1 LPEYEVSIKFHIFPY
16 KRIIIDA
23 KTKAEAKAIA
33 NKEAQQLKQ
42 DLRHSIDKIKIKSHK
57 IDEFF

>member
-16 KRIIIDA
+16 KKIVINA
-23 KTKAEAKAIA
+23 KTKEEAKAIA
-33 NKEAQQLKQ
+33 NKEAQQLKH
-42 DLRHSIDKIKIKSHK
+42 DLKHSIDKVKIKSHN

>member
-1 LPEYEVSIKFHIFPY
+1 MIVN
-16 KRIIIDA
+16 A
-23 KTKAEAKAIA
+23 KTKEEAKAIA

-42 DLRHSIDKIKIKSHK
+42 DLKHSIDKIKIKSHN

>member
-16 KRIIIDA
+16 KRIIVTA
-23 KTKAEAKAIA
+23 KTKEEAKALA
-33 NKEAQQLKQ
+33 NQEAQQLKER
-42 DLRHSIDKIKIKSHK
+42 LKHTIDKVKIKSLN